1 MVSEVE
7 TVNLKTTF
15 VLMIVFMVVGS
26 FAFFDPFGWEAKKE
40 ENAEKEDHV
49 IWVKDKKIQSF
60 RITKTSTGNSNSN
73 SNMNS
78 SGNATDKNDAA
89 KNADKNAEKTGEA
102 SVVELVCKKT
112 EGCPFDGTG
121 DWDLKSPVSDLADPS
136 SVGSLASAILN
147 MTYIEKVDFA
157 PGELN
162 PIEFG
167 LGRAQVEMQL
177 VGEAKPRV
185 LVLGGSAP
193 AGPNVY
199 IQNQENPQRL
209 YVVAS
214 FFSQM
219 LEKDVFHWRNKRV
232 LPDWLPE
239 EVTQLQFRGKTSA
252 SAKKENGK
260 WTLSSSVTAPGNS
273 IQWEGLVSTIV
284 YLNAKSVL
292 AGKSNAG
299 KLELTVEIE
308 GRAEDAA
315 QSSGPKK
322 KVLQFFENKGSKS
335 GEWILWQ
342 DSKAYL
348 VEAYPLERFRK
359 SLVEYR
365 ERRMFPNLVYA
376 DLEKVRFQFPREK
389 SEIQFVKEKDDWN
402 STEKTEALSQIR
414 IRTFLQRLMD
424 MEAQFFVPESNQGAK
439 LFRSQ
444 PADLVVEIQ
453 GKGFQEKRSF
463 LVVGRK
469 SALTEGPI
477 ATELS
482 SMSEAFLKWMPI
494 RKSDFYEANNKTVVP
509 EGVKE
514 EEQDGH
520 DHSHGTDPHHGHQ
533 H

>member
-1 MVSEVE
+1 M
-7 TVNLKTTF
+7 NLKTTF

-40 ENAEKEDHV
+40 EQTEKEEHV
-49 IWVKDKKIQSF
+49 IWVKDKKIQSI
-60 RITKTSTGNSNSN
+60 RIVKGGGNSLGEGA
-73 SNMNS
+73 S
-78 SGNATDKNDAA
+78 ST
-89 KNADKNAEKTGEA
+89 EA
-102 SVVELVCKKT
+102 SLKSQNNQQGEVELVCKRA

-147 MTYIEKVDFA
+147 MTHIEMVDFA
-157 PGELN
+157 AGELHAS
-162 PIEFG
+162 EFG
-167 LGRAQVEMQL
+167 LGRAKVELQL
-177 VGEAKPRV
+177 VGEEKPRV
-185 LVLGGSAP
+185 LLLGGPAP

-199 IQNQENPQRL
+199 IQNLENPQRL
-209 YVVAS
+209 FVVAS

-232 LPDWLPE
+232 LPDWTPD
-239 EVTQLQFRGKTSA
+239 QIQGLQFRGKTTA

-260 WTLSSSVTAPGNS
+260 WTLAAPVVAPGNS

-292 AGKSNAG
+292 PGKANAG

-308 GRAEDAA
+308 GNSAELG
-315 QSSGPKK
+315 SSGQSGSERGASDNTTNLKK
-322 KVLQFFENKGSKS
+322 KVLQFYENKGSKS
-335 GEWILWQ
+335 GEWILWL

-359 SLVEYR
+359 TLVEYR
-365 ERRMFPNLVYA
+365 ERRLFPSLVYA
-376 DLEKVRFQFPREK
+376 DLEKARFLFPREK
-389 SEIQFVKEKDDWN
+389 TEIQFVKDKENWN
-402 STEKTEALSQIR
+402 ATEATEPLSQTR

-424 MEAQFFVPESNQGAK
+424 MEAEFFVQDSSQGAK

-444 PADLVVEIQ
+444 PADLVVEVQ

-469 SALTEGPI
+469 SALTEGPT
-477 ATELS
+477 AKELS

-494 RKSDFYEANNKTVVP
+494 RKSDFYETNNKTVVP

-520 DHSHGTDPHHGHQ
+520 DHSDGTDPHHGHQ

>member
-1 MVSEVE
+1 M
-7 TVNLKTTF
+7 NLKTTF

-40 ENAEKEDHV
+40 EQAEKEEHV
-49 IWVKDKKIQSF
+49 IWVKDKKIQSI
-60 RITKTSTGNSNSN
+60 RIVKGEEKSKSEGNSKSDGASPSTVPTEASANKQTGNKGPNQ
-73 SNMNS
+73 
-78 SGNATDKNDAA
+78 GT
-89 KNADKNAEKTGEA
+89 
-102 SVVELVCKKT
+102 VELVCKRA

-121 DWDLKSPVSDLADPS
+121 DWDLISPVSDLADPS

-147 MTYIEKVDFA
+147 MTHIEMVDFA
-157 PGELN
+157 AGELQAS
-162 PIEFG
+162 EFG
-167 LGRAQVEMQL
+167 LGRARVELQL
-177 VGEAKPRV
+177 VGEDKPRV
-185 LVLGGSAP
+185 LVLGGPAP
-193 AGPNVY
+193 AGPNLY
-199 IQNQENPQRL
+199 IQNMENPQRL
-209 YVVAS
+209 FVVAS

-219 LEKDVFHWRNKRV
+219 IEKDVFHWRNKRV
-232 LPDWLPE
+232 LPDWSPE
-239 EVTQLQFRGKTSA
+239 QIQGLQFRGKTTA
-252 SAKKENGK
+252 AAKKENGK
-260 WTLSSSVTAPGNS
+260 WMLAAPVVAPGNS

-292 AGKSNAG
+292 SGKENAG

-308 GRAEDAA
+308 GASAKQNASDETNTL
-315 QSSGPKK
+315 KK
-322 KVLQFFENKGSKS
+322 KVLQFYENKGSKS
-335 GEWILWQ
+335 GEWILWM

-359 SLVEYR
+359 TLVEYR
-365 ERRMFPNLVYA
+365 ERRLFPNHVYA
-376 DLEKVRFQFPREK
+376 DLEKARFLFPREK
-389 SEIQFVKEKDDWN
+389 AEIQFVKDKENWN
-402 STEKTEALSQIR
+402 ATEATEPLSQTR

-424 MEAQFFVPESNQGAK
+424 MEAEFFVQDSSQGAK

-469 SALTEGPI
+469 SALTEGP
-477 ATELS
+477 TPKELS